1 MYCTL
6 RYKLSNQKTK
16 PFSLCLPGGKFFV
29 FIKDGRES
37 CQEALKDINV
47 RYEKSFLDSI
57 FNPMI

>member
-29 FIKDGRES
+29 FIKDGRERPIGPQRHKCKIRKKLS
-37 CQEALKDINV
+37 
-47 RYEKSFLDSI
+47 
-57 FNPMI
+57 